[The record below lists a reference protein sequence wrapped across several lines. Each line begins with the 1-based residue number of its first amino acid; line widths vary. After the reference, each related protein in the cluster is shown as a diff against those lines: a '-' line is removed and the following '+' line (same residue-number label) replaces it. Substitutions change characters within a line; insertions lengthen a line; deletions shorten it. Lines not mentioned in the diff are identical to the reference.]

1 MTAFSYLEED
11 GIVQKTGYGNALSVI
26 VNTPYQYEKTEIPV
40 YSALIIEADQSIV
53 QTPKLE
59 EAHK

>member
-11 GIVQKTGYGNALSVI
+11 GTVQKTGYGNALSMI
-26 VNTPYQYEKTEIPV
+26 VNTPYQYEKTETPV

-53 QTPKLE
+53 
-59 EAHK
+59 